1 MANNKVLKFQV
12 AIQDNATK
20 GLEEIEKRFL
30 GLSNKAVTV
39 VGNIN
44 NELKKIGGV
53 SFNMPDLSK
62 MIGQLN
68 NLQDTVLKKNVGD
81 IPIFKNTLEQM
92 QQLQNFIGKN
102 TLSGELN
109 QIKRSINGVFAEIP
123 NVNANSFTN
132 YFNQLN
138 KAYNDFLSKMGN
150 SRTVPKEVSDISGR
164 VRAMGGLAGNNSLLR
179 EYQAQAEQIKA
190 TIINTINET
199 KNSIEATKALL
210 SSKALDF
217 GKISGNID
225 KTAESLNK
233 LSEAFTKFNGTIG
246 GDKNLLNMM
255 TGMGEIIRNVRLS
268 MSQLQQ
274 GQENLN
280 WGKSMQDNVKSIL
293 QARAEFEKLVPLI
306 EKLKTQQL
314 LSKNLGLDT
323 SNIDSSIQRVQH
335 LQQLLASITMNG
347 GLSVSKIQGL
357 SGLNAS
363 QLMSAH
369 KDQLVMAT
377 NDLAAQ
383 SQANVQALK
392 NEAFA
397 QKENELAK
405 RQTAATNS
413 QLTNEESRLAQAIQQ
428 ATNSAHGQSQVLS
441 DLKSMAFQYLSV
453 WGATQIASDITNIT
467 GELELQKK
475 SLEVILNNASAAQ
488 QMYSEIRNL
497 SQESPYT
504 FESLLKSHRQLAAF
518 GIEAKD
524 IFATMKS
531 LSDIGA
537 GLDVDISRLILAF
550 GHTRSYGYLSGIQNR
565 QFENAGID
573 MIGGLADKYNKLA
586 EAEKRAGNYAEFV
599 TRKDI
604 FSRMRDRSIPFEDVQ
619 DVILDLDRPGGKFYN
634 MQERQYETLGGKL
647 RNLHNNYRIMMS
659 EIGQANHGILMGSVN
674 IINNL
679 TENWS
684 KYATIL
690 TNVLIPL
697 GAMKVAML
705 AVNSVMGKQAI
716 AAASAIQSQQR
727 LATMQR
733 EMLSMQ
739 NNTAYIW
746 GNAQGKPSVGN
757 FRQQIGYLGGNVRG
771 WGADSKFDNATDFRK
786 SLTDSGMSRNNLL
799 RLSLN
804 KNLSNEFRMIAGQ
817 MAGLNDSAQTF
828 NANLTGWSRRVRL
841 FGLNLASVGSF
852 MKGMGA
858 AIFNPMT
865 AAFAALSAVTSIIN
879 RMRDVNAQA
888 EELASTIRETS
899 QTDIKGLQ
907 EILDNNSSFIGNTST
922 TSITR
927 NGQTATWGHII
938 DLNQAELDGR
948 NIEDIFK
955 ELKLKLQQQSPMY
968 DRDIVDIEKAESQA
982 DKLKAILQ
990 KLEDIKYAK
999 QVEQLDPDSV
1009 SNAAAHT
1016 GNWDTFG
1023 EAAKEFQDEMKNFSN
1038 QAQQIT
1044 DTQWNS
1050 IAESERKKI
1059 MEYGQTR
1066 DEAMRNAFLHGD
1078 VYMQSS
1084 VASITGY
1091 RKGLGRFFKDGL
1103 LEEFSD
1109 VQKQS
1114 GNLVSTL
1121 TSALTNS
1128 FKDSP
1133 DAFSEYFEDMMAK
1146 VFTQAKVDD
1155 PFVQMQIKNYLM
1167 RQIEQS
1173 IQDLQISPQTKVNL
1187 QKGITQKYLENQI
1200 LAQYASL
1207 LQPELKDTTTDAQ
1220 ADVIAKK
1227 KWQKVLNWAKS
1238 MGPEL
1243 YNTALKN
1250 GKLQAEGLRQGLK
1263 AVRIDEQWKKDYMSY
1278 IQRNK
1283 KLQIAVKNASSP
1295 EAFLEEAKK
1304 IREEAKRKL
1313 KAMEST
1319 LRYNLGIKVG
1329 VNVDASELRKQIE
1342 ALKNPVKIIKEGG
1355 RIGKDGKKHRLGD
1368 SYQHNGITYTM
1379 TGTKAERTKL
1389 KAFEL
1394 ANSILPDAEAFEML
1408 ENMGKKEH
1416 INWDDVGN
1424 KKGKNGHSNTY
1435 HDEFSK
1441 RWDER
1446 IRIMKEAYDWYDKWE
1461 KKVGNDASIKEVNAK
1476 YGDIFKEW
1484 KTDKLLPMDFDVKQ
1498 IKDYQVYIEKIR
1510 DDALTRYQSQKNDK
1524 SRNYGQEALRVY
1536 RQAIALLSD
1545 ISFDKFER
1553 NSDRWASKISLW
1565 LDRLTKKWEQY
1576 NKVLTATGDKQLAMS
1591 LSGFNVEK
1599 YQNVADAL
1607 RDKISDQL
1615 KGYGVRYIQGFD
1627 ADASDKEIEDS
1638 VKNMLGK
1645 EVDADKIKGVV
1656 EEMTKWRD
1664 LQRQINEESV
1674 ETYANLIGGLVDLG
1688 TELNKIN
1695 AEYENTLRK
1704 LNDGLRNG
1712 KITKAQYYSASSIAS
1727 SKRDARTLE
1736 SSAGYKNFFSS
1747 VWAQSIKSATEMANI
1762 IKQGLNKQFK
1772 AGIISAKD
1780 YAKKIEDV
1788 NAQLQKI
1795 RERKSDVHAFMDGGL
1810 NGIYQNRYNQG
1821 QGLFNSASNAFDTA
1835 KSQNI
1840 QLPNGMSM
1848 KNLGG
1853 MSNASSMMGK
1863 AGGMMQGAQGA
1874 MSTMAIID
1882 KIVNGINDA
1891 VQQLKGIL
1899 DDLANTLDYVNGKG
1913 DKFRGSGA
1921 YGFMG
1926 AFSQASQGAAD
1937 GWNSFKNGDIM
1948 GTARGVIKSWTGW
1961 YTGFA
1966 QHHDSK
1972 LERQIEKLREDVTKI
1987 EGYTQTISKAQ
1998 ERTLGYDNGGL
2009 IRAYQRQYTAN
2020 SYQLKMLGKTFSFN
2034 KEGAAGKAMSDYYN
2048 AAGGGDINGYQQQY
2062 NLLIKKRQDYIDMY
2076 NKEDAKKKKSQASL
2090 DETKQKIA
2098 ELDDQMRYFSED
2110 LAKNLW
2116 GIDVKSW
2123 AGQLSDA
2130 LANAFENGENA
2141 ANAYGDT
2148 VRNIL
2153 QSVASKMMQM
2163 EVLEPMFK
2171 RLKEKL
2177 FGNGGDKKGV
2187 VDPKDMAGSARRLSG
2202 VVADFFGKNGEGQK
2216 ALLGAREFMESYE
2229 KGLKDAGLS
2238 LRNNS
2243 NSTLSSGIQGT
2254 SEETSALLAGY
2265 INALRQDVSVISLMQ
2280 TQFINEAW
2288 PDYVKQITG
2297 MATTLGRIDANV
2309 AAIRSIISENGELYK
2324 KVATLSDDIHNV
2336 IFGSQRLH
2344 IA

>member
-53 SFNMPDLSK
+53 SFNMPDFSK

-123 NVNANSFTN
+123 NVNAKSFTN

-138 KAYNDFLSKMGN
+138 KAYNDFLSKIGN

-293 QARAEFEKLVPLI
+293 QAKAELEKLVPLV

-323 SNIDSSIQRVQH
+323 ANIDATIQRVQH
-335 LQQLLASITMNG
+335 LQQLLASVTMSG
-347 GLSVSKIQGL
+347 GLSVSKIEGL
-357 SGLNAS
+357 SGLNTS
-363 QLMSAH
+363 QLMSVYREH
-369 KDQLVMAT
+369 LVAAR
-377 NDLAAQ
+377 NDLATQ
-383 SQANVQALK
+383 SQANTQALK
-392 NEAFA
+392 NESQA
-397 QKENELAK
+397 QKENEQAK
-405 RQTAATNS
+405 KQAITTNA
-413 QLTNEESRLAQAIQQ
+413 QLTQEESRLSQAIQQ
-428 ATNSAHGQSQVLS
+428 TTNSAHGQSQVLS
-441 DLKSMAFQYLSV
+441 DLKSMAFQYLSIYGV
-453 WGATQIASDITNIT
+453 QNFVTNMAQIT
-467 GELELQKK
+467 GELQLQAK
-475 SLEVILNNASAAQ
+475 SLEVILNNASAAK
-488 QMYSEIRNL
+488 QMYGEIRDL
-497 SQESPYT
+497 SQMSPYS
-504 FESLLKSHRQLAAF
+504 FEDLLKSHRQLAAF
-518 GIEAKD
+518 GIEPKD
-524 IFATMKS
+524 MFPTMKS
-531 LSDIGA
+531 LADIGA

-573 MIGGLADKYNKLA
+573 MIGGLAAKYNELA
-586 EAEKRAGNYAEFV
+586 DAEKRAGREANYV
-599 TRKDI
+599 TRADI
-604 FSRMRDRSIPFEDVQ
+604 FKRMRARSIPFEDVQ
-619 DVILDLDRPGGKFYN
+619 DVVLDLDKPGGKFYN
-634 MQERQYETLGGKL
+634 MQIRQFETLGGKL
-647 RNLHNNYRIMMS
+647 RNLRNNYRIMMS
-659 EIGQANHGILMGSVN
+659 ELGNSNQSFLMGTVGV
-674 IINNL
+674 INDL
-679 TENWS
+679 TEHWE
-684 KYATIL
+684 KYARVIKG
-690 TNVLIPL
+690 V
-697 GAMKVAML
+697 
-705 AVNSVMGKQAI
+705 AI
-716 AAASAIQSQQR
+716 AYGTLKLAGLASNKAIIAANKEIMASSVARNS
-727 LATMQR
+727 
-733 EMLSMQ
+733 LSGT
-739 NNTAYIW
+739 TAYLNGSIGMW
-746 GNAQGKPSVGN
+746 KAMGSSRKWNPQTSSVASVDN
-757 FRQQIGYLGGNVRG
+757 D
-771 WGADSKFDNATDFRK
+771 GA
-786 SLTDSGMSRNNLL
+786 
-799 RLSLN
+799 
-804 KNLSNEFRMIAGQ
+804 
-817 MAGLNDSAQTF
+817 
-828 NANLTGWSRRVRL
+828 V
-841 FGLNLASVGSF
+841 LNLAANEKINNFTKQRIALTGKLTAAQRELLLVESGIGKARAAQIAGFSAWKRGLMSVRL
-852 MKGMGA
+852 GMIA
-858 AIFNPMT
+858 VAQSAKAMAVALLSNPMT
-865 AAFAALSAVTSIIN
+865 WLFAAVTAITALADKLGQTSEEAENLKNSIK
-879 RMRDVNAQA
+879 DAA
-888 EELASTIRETS
+888 
-899 QTDIKGLQ
+899 QTDIQGLNQLLEPYENNGILKIKGTSSTSSRGYTATRKMVDVDGVELEAHGIENVFDELKRALQ
-907 EILDNNSSFIGNTST
+907 VQSPFYDGDYFDIMKAKDQTDQVQEMFRKLENFNYVKQVEQMSSDRIEAGYKETGTGPWYKPWTWGRGESLGTNMKDYADSLADYANNIRISETTWNSFEQEDKKAIENYMKELGVSRDEAIRKYMENTPGRESHLPREAKAYHIAYGRNVEDQLKEVRNDMKPMANTFASIFKDSFSGNTDGMITYFEDSMNKIFEEAKIGSPEAQATLSDNMAKFVYDAMMSAGDSAAAEDFINRFMERQVGVIANKTINST
-922 TSITR
+922 ITADTSEADVLKKVKEAI
-927 NGQTATWGHII
+927 NGAISAMQKNSKEFADRWANMGKDAREKFI
-938 DLNQAELDGR
+938 
-948 NIEDIFK
+948 K
-955 ELKLKLQQQSPMY
+955 ELEKSGNGAANSIRKILSWQGRAKKFGVSVSPMI
-968 DRDIVDIEKAESQA
+968 DVDYTEFIESKRKLIKETE
-982 DKLKAILQ
+982 DKLKANAKRIKFILGVDVLPDFNFKNTKEVQAFLKLINGQMKRLQ
-990 KLEDIKYAK
+990 K
-999 QVEQLDPDSV
+999 
-1009 SNAAAHT
+1009 
-1016 GNWDTFG
+1016 
-1023 EAAKEFQDEMKNFSN
+1023 
-1038 QAQQIT
+1038 
-1044 DTQWNS
+1044 
-1050 IAESERKKI
+1050 
-1059 MEYGQTR
+1059 QTN
-1066 DEAMRNAFLHGD
+1066 DF
-1078 VYMQSS
+1078 
-1084 VASITGY
+1084 
-1091 RKGLGRFFKDGL
+1091 
-1103 LEEFSD
+1103 
-1109 VQKQS
+1109 
-1114 GNLVSTL
+1114 
-1121 TSALTNS
+1121 
-1128 FKDSP
+1128 
-1133 DAFSEYFEDMMAK
+1133 
-1146 VFTQAKVDD
+1146 
-1155 PFVQMQIKNYLM
+1155 
-1167 RQIEQS
+1167 
-1173 IQDLQISPQTKVNL
+1173 
-1187 QKGITQKYLENQI
+1187 I
-1200 LAQYASL
+1200 LANR
-1207 LQPELKDTTTDAQ
+1207 D
-1220 ADVIAKK
+1220 
-1227 KWQKVLNWAKS
+1227 
-1238 MGPEL
+1238 
-1243 YNTALKN
+1243 KN
-1250 GKLQAEGLRQGLK
+1250 GKVHGEDWNKVQDMRGQMDSL
-1263 AVRIDEQWKKDYMSY
+1263 KDYKEFAET
-1278 IQRNK
+1278 ILRNGS
-1283 KLQIAVKNASSP
+1283 L
-1295 EAFLEEAKK
+1295 L
-1304 IREEAKRKL
+1304 
-1313 KAMEST
+1313 
-1319 LRYNLGIKVG
+1319 
-1329 VNVDASELRKQIE
+1329 D
-1342 ALKNPVKIIKEGG
+1342 
-1355 RIGKDGKKHRLGD
+1355 H
-1368 SYQHNGITYTM
+1368 
-1379 TGTKAERTKL
+1379 
-1389 KAFEL
+1389 
-1394 ANSILPDAEAFEML
+1394 
-1408 ENMGKKEH
+1408 EH
-1416 INWDDVGN
+1416 QSWTDNK
-1424 KKGKNGHSNTY
+1424 KKGKESG
-1435 HDEFSK
+1435 SK
-1441 RWDER
+1441 KDVYAESLRREMRALSD
-1446 IRIMKEAYDWYDKWE
+1446 AYNVYRQWE
-1461 KKVGNDASIKEVNAK
+1461 KKIGSGGALQKVREQFFGKDSLLKKQGYSFENIPNYLEALEKLNEKVIKH
-1476 YGDIFKEW
+1476 YGTK
-1484 KTDKLLPMDFDVKQ
+1484 KANKQ
-1498 IKDYQVYIEKIR
+1498 IVAALQEEIKKAINQVKSDNF
-1510 DDALTRYQSQKNDK
+1510 DDAT
-1524 SRNYGQEALRVY
+1524 E
-1536 RQAIALLSD
+1536 
-1545 ISFDKFER
+1545 
-1553 NSDRWASKISLW
+1553 RWASKVSLY
-1565 LDRLTKKWEQY
+1565 LDRLTKKWELY

-1591 LSGFNVEK
+1591 LSGFNTEK
-1599 YQNVADAL
+1599 YQNTADAL
-1607 RDKISDQL
+1607 KEEISLGL
-1615 KGYGVRYIQGFD
+1615 KGLGIKTPYAFD
-1627 ADASDKEIEDS
+1627 ANESDESMEKS
-1638 VKNMLGK
+1638 VQKMLG
-1645 EVDADKIKGVV
+1645 EGADADKIKGIVN
-1656 EEMTKWRD
+1656 ELKKWRD
-1664 LQRQINEESV
+1664 LQQEINRESI
-1674 ETYANLIGGLVDLG
+1674 ETYANLKGGLVDFG
-1688 TELNKIN
+1688 TELSKIN
-1695 AEYENTLRK
+1695 SEYEEILRK
-1704 LNDGLRNG
+1704 LNNGLRSG
-1712 KITKAQYYSASSIAS
+1712 KLTQSQYDEGEEVARA
-1727 SKRDARTLE
+1727 KRDAKVLE
-1736 SSAGYKNFFSS
+1736 NSAGYKNFFAS
-1747 VWAQSIKSATEMANI
+1747 VWAQSIKSATEMSNI

-1795 RERKSDVHAFMDGGL
+1795 RERKSDIHAFMDGGL
-1810 NGIYQNRYNQG
+1810 NGIFQNRYNKG
-1821 QGLFNSASNAFDTA
+1821 QGLFNSASNAFDAA

-1937 GWNSFKNGDIM
+1937 GWNSFKNGDVM

-2265 INALRQDVSVISLMQ
+2265 INALRQDVSVIRLMQ
-2280 TQFINEAW
+2280 TQFISESW
-2288 PDYVKQITG
+2288 PDYIRQITG
-2297 MATTLGRIDANV
+2297 MATTLGKIDANV
-2309 AAIRSIISENGELYK
+2309 AAIRSIISENGDLYK